1 MKVLFLYPN
10 FYGMNM
16 LPTGVG
22 LLISHLSKAGH
33 TSEIFDTT
41 QYINWFG
48 EDNDKKKTENLSA
61 RTYDDDLIRKGDKHT
76 SPIDDFR

>member
-22 LLISHLSKAGH
+22 LLIRYLSRAGH

-41 QYINWFG
+41 QYIDWFG
-48 EDNDKKKTENLSA
+48 EDNDKKKEENLNV
-61 RTYDDDLIRKGDKHT
+61 RDYDDTMIKQ
-76 SPIDDFR
+76 